1 MSVNKNWCRPS
12 PMERGSNHSLT
23 QLRGMMPTA
32 IAKEGGGFHPLA
44 EAGMK
49 DVEQWDCSAGW
60 QMG

>member
-1 MSVNKNWCRPS
+1 
-12 PMERGSNHSLT
+12 MERGSNHSLT